1 MKTILVP
8 LDLSP
13 AAVQVCDAACELAQL
28 IGARPILL
36 HIVQPPPVMMSEVYA
51 FDASQLTEMNTA
63 AGKSAVHKLRAL
75 ARHCAKN
82 QVQVI
87 TVQRTGVPVAA
98 ILAKAVSTKA
108 RYIVMG
114 SHGHG
119 AMYDLLV
126 GSTTHGVLK
135 KAPCPVLIVP
145 PTTRR
150 TRPAIR

>member
-8 LDLSP
+8 LDLSST
-13 AAVQVCDAACELAQL
+13 AVQVCNAACELAKL
-28 IGARPILL
+28 TGARPVLL
-36 HIVQPPPVMMSEVYA
+36 HIVQPPPVMMSDVYA
-51 FDASQLTEMNTA
+51 FDASQLTELSTA
-63 AGKSAVHKLRAL
+63 AEKAAVHKLRAL
-75 ARHCAKN
+75 ARHCAKRD
-82 QVQVI
+82 VRVT
-87 TVQRTGVPVAA
+87 TVQRTGVPVTA
-98 ILAKAVSTKA
+98 IIAKARSTRA

-145 PTTRR
+145 PAGPRSRR
-150 TRPAIR
+150 GK